1 MLRLV
6 LFRRAIAARKRWS
19 VALLHVAA
27 LGCNTGAVG
36 VEACRK
42 VEAARC
48 KAAEQC
54 GLLDDVEGCIRFS
67 EDHCLHGMD
76 LDDEPGQVQVGF
88 CVDAV
93 EAAGNCAEDKTRRT
107 DPEDCDDRGQLLAA
121 ADATEVCD
129 IVQEPERA
137 KPCAFLSG
145 SDPEPE
151 PEPEP
156 EPDDRDA
163 G

>member
-1 MLRLV
+1 MLHSRPFGCAVAL
-6 LFRRAIAARKRWS
+6 RKRWS
-19 VALLHVAA
+19 FALLTLNA
-27 LGCNTGAVG
+27 LACNTGAVG
-36 VEACRK
+36 VEACR
-42 VEAARC
+42 EIETARC

-54 GLLDDVEGCIRFS
+54 GLLDDVDGCVRFS
-67 EDHCLHGMD
+67 DDHCLHGMD

-93 EAAGNCAEDKTRRT
+93 EAAGKCAKRKTRRT
-107 DPEDCDDRGQLLAA
+107 DPEDCGEQLLESAN
-121 ADATEVCD
+121 ATEVCD

-137 KPCAFLSG
+137 AACAFLN
-145 SDPEPE
+145 DPE

-156 EPDDRDA
+156 EPDDPDA